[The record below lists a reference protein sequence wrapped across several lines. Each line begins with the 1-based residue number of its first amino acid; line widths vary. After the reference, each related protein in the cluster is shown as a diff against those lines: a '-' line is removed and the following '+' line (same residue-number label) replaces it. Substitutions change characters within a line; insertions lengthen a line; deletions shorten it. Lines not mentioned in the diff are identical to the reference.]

1 MVMLRTDRMQEQDLA
16 GVSHF
21 RRVQEVQECN
31 PEKMAIV
38 VCDMWDAHH
47 CLNAVRREA
56 ELVGPMNKMLEAARK
71 KGMLIIHS
79 PSSCMEPYKDFPGR
93 KMAQA
98 APTAKN
104 LPADIGAWCY
114 KIPAEEQGTY
124 PIDQTDGGEDDDP
137 AEHAQWHKQLA
148 AKGLNPKAPWKKQV
162 AGLTIHDEDAIS
174 DSGVE
179 IWNLLE
185 ARGINTVILC
195 GVHTNMCVLGR
206 PFGLRQLAKNGK
218 NVILLRD
225 MTDTMY
231 NPARP
236 PYVSHFA
243 GTQLIIEHIEKYVC
257 PTMTSA
263 DLFGGDPFQFS
274 KDRHHILMII
284 DEDEYNTKETLVEF
298 RNREFRPLGLS
309 SRISPLVIPVGA
321 DSPSLAKLISRA
333 DLVLV
338 SVRRRMAAPETIAA
352 LKSHVAA
359 GKPLVGIR
367 TASHAF
373 EVRDE
378 AKKKELLA
386 QGLADWTTFDAEVL
400 GGHYANHHEVGPK
413 TAVTIAEKGTN
424 HPILLGIKAE
434 ELVGS
439 GSLYLTRPLA
449 KSAVPLLIGTVPGH
463 EPEPI
468 AWTNLAGSKQAR
480 VFYTSLGHPTDFENP
495 QFRKLLLSGI
505 FWTLEPDYSDVKI
518 GE

>member
-1 MVMLRTDRMQEQDLA
+1 MKRSA
-16 GVSHF
+16 
-21 RRVQEVQECN
+21 
-31 PEKMAIV
+31 
-38 VCDMWDAHH
+38 
-47 CLNAVRREA
+47 
-56 ELVGPMNKMLEAARK
+56 
-71 KGMLIIHS
+71 LIIFSVLFLDQALKIWIKTHLYLGEEIRIFDWFIIHYTENNGMAFGYEFGGIS
-79 PSSCMEPYKDFPGR
+79 GKLFLSIFRIIASFFIGFYLYKLIKR
-93 KMAQA
+93 KA
-98 APTAKN
+98 
-104 LPADIGAWCY
+104 
-114 KIPAEEQGTY
+114 
-124 PIDQTDGGEDDDP
+124 
-137 AEHAQWHKQLA
+137 H
-148 AKGLNPKAPWKKQV
+148 
-162 AGLTIHDEDAIS
+162 AGLIICFSLIFAGAIGNIIDSTFYGLIFS
-174 DSGVE
+174 DDMNGLSQIFSSQGGYGLFLQGRVVDMLYFP
-179 IWNLLE
+179 I
-185 ARGINTVILC
+185 INTQMPEWVPVI
-195 GVHTNMCVLGR
+195 
-206 PFGLRQLAKNGK
+206 
-218 NVILLRD
+218 
-225 MTDTMY
+225 
-231 NPARP
+231 
-236 PYVSHFA
+236 
-243 GTQLIIEHIEKYVC
+243 
-257 PTMTSA
+257 
-263 DLFGGDPFQFS
+263 GGDPFQFS

-352 LKSHVAA
+352 LKAHVAA

-505 FWTLEPDYSDVKI
+505 FWTLEPDYSDVKV
-518 GE
+518 GN